1 MATCEIMAEKNVYE
15 FEEGNLKMK
24 NLLGGKGANLS
35 EMTNL
40 GLPIPNGFIVTTN
53 ACKDFNITKPELPK
67 GLESEIFENI
77 KRLEL
82 KNKTFFGN
90 IENPLLVSVRSGAP
104 VSMPGMMDTIL
115 NLGLND
121 ETIKGLIKK
130 TKNERFALDCYRR
143 FIQMFGDVVLKID
156 HKFFEKVL
164 SDIKMKKNVELDTE
178 LDAKDLKK
186 VVSEYKKII
195 KKKTKKGFPQDP
207 NKQLIMS
214 IKAVFDSW
222 NNPRAITYR
231 KLNDIPDDFGT
242 AVNVQTMVFG
252 NMGEDSGSG
261 VVFTRDPGN
270 GDKRMYGEFLI
281 NAQGE
286 DVVAGIRTP
295 LEIKKLYEK
304 MPKMYKALKN
314 ALKTLEYRYKDMQDV
329 EFTIERNKL
338 YILQTRTG
346 KRTAHAAVKIAVEM
360 VNDNLIDEMEAILR
374 IKPENIEKILH
385 KTIDPKAKIEIITKG
400 LNASPGAATGKVV
413 LDIEEAYK
421 LGEEGEK
428 IILVREE
435 TTADDIHGMA
445 VSEGVL
451 TCKGGA
457 TSHAAVV
464 ARGMGKPCVSGC
476 EDLRIDTENNLFKIG
491 DLVVKAGDYIT
502 INGSSGEVILGKA
515 PLIDSKITKEMNKI
529 LEWSDKYRK
538 LRVKANANTTDD
550 AKIAKSFGAEG
561 IGLCRT
567 ERMFNAADRLPI
579 MQSMI
584 LADSKKERIDALNKL
599 KPMQKEDFKGILRI
613 MEGLPVT
620 IRLLDIPLHEFLP
633 PINEVVEEIETLKNF
648 KRMVDDIKILPEK
661 IKFSDPQIHEYL
673 PVLDEL
679 MEEIRRISEK
689 GIEDEIIRKK
699 QMELR
704 KIMQLTEVNP
714 MLGHRG
720 VRLGLT
726 FPEIYEM
733 QIRAIYEASVELIK
747 EGVKIAPEIMVPQ
760 VCTSEELKWVHKIVK
775 KTGKEIKEKEGV
787 DVKIKFGTMIEVV
800 RACIR
805 AGRLA
810 DVAEFFSFGTNDLS
824 QATFSFSRED
834 AENKFL
840 PLYTQRKILQ
850 DDPFKVLDVKGVGR
864 LMDITIE
871 WGRKSRRN
879 LEIGVCGEHGGE
891 PTSIKICHD
900 IDVDYVS
907 CSPFRIPIA
916 RLAAAHAALTKKEYN
931 L

>member
-1 MATCEIMAEKNVYE
+1 MSVKYIYE
-15 FEEGNLKMK
+15 FEEGNSKMK
-24 NLLGGKGANLS
+24 YLLGGKGANLC

-40 GLPIPNGFIVTTN
+40 GLPIPTGFVITTK
-53 ACKDFNITKPELPK
+53 ACKDFNISKPKLPK
-67 GLESEIFENI
+67 GLDEKIIKNI
-77 KRLEL
+77 KRIEQ
-82 KNKTFFGN
+82 KTKLSFGK
-90 IENPLLVSVRSGAP
+90 IDNPLLVSVRSGAP
-104 VSMPGMMDTIL
+104 ISMPGMMDTIL

-121 ETIKGLIKK
+121 ETIKGLIKQ
-130 TKNERFALDCYRR
+130 TNNERFALDCYRR
-143 FIQMFGDVVLKID
+143 FIQMFSNVVLGIE
-156 HKFFEKVL
+156 HKEFEKIL
-164 SDIKMKKNVELDTE
+164 EKIKNTKKIELDTE
-178 LDAKDLKK
+178 LDEKDLKEIIK
-186 VVSEYKKII
+186 GFKKIV
-195 KKKTKKGFPQDP
+195 KNKTKKEFPKDP
-207 NKQLIMS
+207 KLQLLMA

-222 NNPRAITYR
+222 NNPRAKTYR
-231 KLNDIPDDFGT
+231 KLNDIPDDLGT

-252 NMGEDSGSG
+252 NMGNDSGSG
-261 VVFTRDPGN
+261 VVFTRDPGT
-270 GDKRMYGEFLI
+270 GECKIYGEFLI

-295 LEIKKLYEK
+295 LKISKLKGK
-304 MPKMYKALKN
+304 MPRMYSELKKAQ
-314 ALKTLEYRYKDMQDV
+314 KTLEYRYKDMQDI
-329 EFTIERNKL
+329 EFTIENNKL

-346 KRTAHAAVKIAVEM
+346 KRTAHAAVRIAVEM
-360 VNDNLIDEMEAILR
+360 ENENLIDEMEAILR
-374 IKPENIEKILH
+374 ITPNDIEKILH
-385 KTIDPKAKIEIITKG
+385 KTIDPKAKVNVITKG
-400 LNASPGAATGKVV
+400 LNASPGAATGIVI
-413 LDIEEAYK
+413 LDIEEASL
-421 LGEEGEK
+421 LGLDGKK

-445 VSEGVL
+445 VAEGVL
-451 TCKGGA
+451 TCRGGA

-476 EDLRIDTENNLFKIG
+476 ADIKIDLKKNQIRINEHVIKKG
-491 DLVVKAGDYIT
+491 DFLT
-502 INGSSGEVILGKA
+502 IDGSTGEVILGKV
-515 PLIDSKITKEMNKI
+515 PLIDSKITKELDKI

-538 LRVKANANTTDD
+538 LRVKANANTIED
-550 AKIAKSFGAEG
+550 AKNALTFGAEG

-567 ERMFNAADRLPI
+567 ERMFNDADRLPI

-584 LADSKKERIDALNKL
+584 LADSKEERIIALDKL
-599 KPMQKEDFKGILRI
+599 KPMQKEDFKGILRV

-633 PINEVVEEIETLKNF
+633 PINEVVEEIETLNNF
-648 KRMVDDIKILPEK
+648 KKMIEYMKVLPEK

-673 PVLDEL
+673 PLFDEL
-679 MEEIRRISEK
+679 IDEIKEIFEK
-689 GIEDEIIRKK
+689 GIEDKIIEKK
-699 QMELR
+699 QEELR
-704 KIMQLTEVNP
+704 KIVQLTEINP

-733 QIRAIYEASVELIK
+733 QIRAIFEASVELIK
-747 EGVKIAPEIMVPQ
+747 EGIDIAPEIMVPQ
-760 VCTSEELKWVHKIVK
+760 VCTAQELRWVHGMVEKI
-775 KTGKEIKEKEGV
+775 GNEIKEKEKI

-810 DVAEFFSFGTNDLS
+810 EVADFFSFGTNDLS

-871 WGRKSRRN
+871 WGRKSKRN

-891 PTSIKICHD
+891 PKSIKICHD

-916 RLAAAHAALTKKEYN
+916 KLAAAHAALTKKKYK

>member
-1 MATCEIMAEKNVYE
+1 MRKISKKYVYE
-15 FEEGNLKMK
+15 FEEGNSKMK
-24 NLLGGKGANLS
+24 ELLGGKGANLS

-40 GLPIPNGFIVTTN
+40 GLAIPFGCVISTQ
-53 ACKDFNITKPELPK
+53 ACKDYNISKPDMPK
-67 GLESEIFENI
+67 GLEDEIFENI
-77 KRLEL
+77 IKLE
-82 KNKTFFGN
+82 NKTKQLFGKST
-90 IENPLLVSVRSGAP
+90 NPLLVSVRSGAP
-104 VSMPGMMDTIL
+104 ISMPGMMDTIL

-121 ETIKGLIKK
+121 VTLKGLIKS
-130 TKNERFALDCYRR
+130 TNNERFALDCYRR
-143 FIQMFGDVVLKID
+143 FIQMFGNVVLKIE
-156 HKFFEKVL
+156 HKNFERVLTEIKKKKKVEH
-164 SDIKMKKNVELDTE
+164 DTDLDS
-178 LDAKDLKK
+178 KDLTK
-186 VVSEYKKII
+186 VVENYKKII
-195 KKKTKKGFPQDP
+195 KKVTKKEFPQDP
-207 NKQLIMS
+207 RIQLLMS
-214 IKAVFDSW
+214 VKAVFDSW
-222 NNPRAITYR
+222 NNPRAQTYR
-231 KLNDIPDDFGT
+231 KLNDIPDNLGT
-242 AVNVQTMVFG
+242 AVNLQTMVFG
-252 NMGEDSGSG
+252 NMGDDSGSG
-261 VVFTRDPGN
+261 VVFTRDPGT
-270 GDKRMYGEFLI
+270 GGKKIFGEFLI

-295 LEIKKLYEK
+295 LEIQNLKNK
-304 MPKMYKALKN
+304 MPKMFNELKK

-329 EFTIERNKL
+329 EFTIEKNKL

-346 KRTAHAAVKIAVEM
+346 KRTAHAAVRIAVEM
-360 VNDNLIDEMEAILR
+360 EKENLIDEMEAVLR
-374 IKPENIEKILH
+374 IEPDNIEKILH
-385 KTIDPKAKIEIITKG
+385 KTIDPKAKINVIAKG
-400 LNASPGAATGKVV
+400 LNASPGAATGKAI

-421 LGEEGEK
+421 LGTEGEK

-451 TCKGGA
+451 TCRGGA

-464 ARGMGKPCVSGC
+464 ARGMGKPCVSAC
-476 EDLRIDTENNLFKIG
+476 ENMYIDQKKDMVKIG
-491 DLVVKAGDYIT
+491 KYIIKKGEFIT
-502 INGSSGEVILGKA
+502 IDGSSGEVILGKV
-515 PLIDSKITKEMNKI
+515 PLIDSKITKELNKI

-538 LRVKANANTTDD
+538 LRVKANANTIEG
-550 AKIAKSFGAEG
+550 AENAKSFGAEG

-584 LADSKKERIDALNKL
+584 LADNTEERIAALNQL
-599 KPMQKEDFKGILRI
+599 KPMQKEDFKGILRV

-633 PINEVVEEIETLKNF
+633 PINEVVEELETLKNF
-648 KRMVDDIKILPEK
+648 KKMIENMKALPDK

-673 PVLDEL
+673 PIFNEL
-679 MEEIRRISEK
+679 IKEISILSDK
-689 GIEDEIIRKK
+689 NIEDKIIEKK
-699 QMELR
+699 QEELR
-704 KIMQLTEVNP
+704 KIVQLTEVNP

-733 QIRAIYEASVELIK
+733 QIRAIFEASVELIK
-747 EGVKIAPEIMVPQ
+747 EGVDIAPEIMVPQ
-760 VCTSEELKWVHKIVK
+760 VCTSEELKWVYEIVK
-775 KTGKEIKEKEGV
+775 KIEKEIKEKEKI

-805 AGRLA
+805 AGKLA
-810 DVAEFFSFGTNDLS
+810 EVADFFSFGTNDLS

-850 DDPFKVLDVKGVGR
+850 DDPFKILDVKGVGR

-891 PTSIKICHD
+891 PRSIKICHD

-916 RLAAAHAALTKKEYN
+916 RLAAAHAALTKKEYK